1 MPALSWLSS
10 HPFSVAWNDVHPVT
24 TGRTANALPLSEKEV
39 PDYDR
44 KTELAGTVSV
54 VVRARAG
61 FTRRLWEKANAQPD
75 RKWYTR
81 GALEGPYGGHNS
93 LRSYGT
99 LLLFAGGVGITHQVQ
114 YVKDFV
120 EGYHNGTAA
129 AQKVV
134 LIWSVPNTEAL
145 EWVRPW
151 MDEILRLPSRKDL
164 LTIKLFITKPRARH
178 ETQTRTGSISTY
190 PGRCNPQTVLDQE
203 ITNRVGAM
211 AVTVCGPGAFADAV
225 RKAVRRRVQV
235 GVVDLVEEAF
245 TY

>member
-1 MPALSWLSS
+1 M
-10 HPFSVAWNDVHPVT
+10 
-24 TGRTANALPLSEKEV
+24 SEKENI
-39 PDYDR
+39 DFDR
-44 KTELAGTVSV
+44 KTELAGTVSLL
-54 VVRARAG
+54 VRARGG
-61 FTRRLWEKANAQPD
+61 FTRKLWERANAQPD
-75 RKWYTR
+75 KKWRTR
-81 GALEGPYGGHNS
+81 GALEGPYGGHDS

-120 EGYHNGTAA
+120 EGYNNGTAA
-129 AQKVV
+129 ARKVV

-151 MDEILRLPSRKDL
+151 MDEILRLPGRKDI

-178 ETQTRTGSISTY
+178 ETQTRTGSIATY

-203 ITNRVGAM
+203 IREQIGAM
-211 AVTVCGPGAFADAV
+211 AVTVCGPGAFADSVRRAV
-225 RKAVRRRVQV
+225 RKRVQV
-235 GVVDLVEEAF
+235 GVLDFVEEAF